1 MGAYQG
7 FKASN
12 GWRNKFFK
20 RHGINPKTIYSS
32 VKRNKKEKALAKKI
46 IKNLI
51 EEKL

>member
-1 MGAYQG
+1 LVKYELDDEIEKKLKMGAYQG

-32 VKRNKKEKALAKKI
+32 VKRNK
-46 IKNLI
+46 
-51 EEKL
+51 